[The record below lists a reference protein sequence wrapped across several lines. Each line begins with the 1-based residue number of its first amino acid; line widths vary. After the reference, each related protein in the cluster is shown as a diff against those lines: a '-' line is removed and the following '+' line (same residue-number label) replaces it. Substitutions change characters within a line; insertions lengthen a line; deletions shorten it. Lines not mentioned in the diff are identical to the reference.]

1 MSKNTG
7 HSLQHRVRYGIG
19 ILAMLLLPTAA
30 TAQSTEPITVYTV
43 TGLPVSVPWEL
54 AGNTTVIHLDRA
66 RIIEEELAR
75 GIHALAPETRLEA
88 VRGRF
93 TPSVQQEVVRLWQAL
108 GWVREYA
115 THLPA
120 IRIGDRSL
128 YYGFNLRRAVA
139 LHQRGG
145 G

>member
-1 MSKNTG
+1 MAVFV
-7 HSLQHRVRYGIG
+7 L
-19 ILAMLLLPTAA
+19 LMLPALA
-30 TAQSTEPITVYTV
+30 TAEGTTEPITVYTV
-43 TGLPVSVPWEL
+43 TGLPVSVPREL
-54 AGNTTVIHLDRA
+54 VENTTVIHLDRA

-75 GIHALAPETRLEA
+75 GIHALTPETRLKA
-88 VRGRF
+88 VQGRF
-93 TPSVQQEVVRLWQAL
+93 TPPVQQEVVRLWQAL
-108 GWVREYA
+108 GWVREHA
-115 THLPA
+115 THLPV

>member
-1 MSKNTG
+1 MAVFT
-7 HSLQHRVRYGIG
+7 LLMLPA
-19 ILAMLLLPTAA
+19 LAS
-30 TAQSTEPITVYTV
+30 AQDTTEPITVYTV
-43 TGLPVSVPWEL
+43 TGLPVSVPRVL

-75 GIHALAPETRLEA
+75 DIHALKPETRLK
-88 VRGRF
+88 VVQGRF

-108 GWVREYA
+108 GWVREHA

>member
-1 MSKNTG
+1 M
-7 HSLQHRVRYGIG
+7 LPA
-19 ILAMLLLPTAA
+19 LAS
-30 TAQSTEPITVYTV
+30 AQDTTEPITVYTV
-43 TGLPVSVPWEL
+43 TGLPVSVPWKL

-75 GIHALAPETRLEA
+75 GVHALAPETRLEF
-88 VRGRF
+88 VQGRF
-93 TPSVQQEVVRLWQAL
+93 SPSVQQEVVRLWQAL
-108 GWVREYA
+108 SWVREHA

-120 IRIGDRSL
+120 IRIGSRSL

-139 LHQRGG
+139 LHQQGG

>member
-108 GWVREYA
+108 GWETVKLSAFHR
-115 THLPA
+115 
-120 IRIGDRSL
+120 RISIPPMAVSMSGPDRSPPRK
-128 YYGFNLRRAVA
+128 G
-139 LHQRGG
+139 
-145 G
+145 